1 MKSKV
6 LCISTILFQYL
17 EDINKFFDQ
26 SWFNC
31 RMNRTAGSYRYIYPT
46 TLNRIIIMK
55 SDKLHEILN
64 LYEYILLQLLWTL
77 TINKNKTIFND
88 IKTFLNL
95 EEKPGIARVCIP
107 HRHKYKKKMGPSWFR
122 GIAGPKMFFIN
133 IYDSGT
139 AATDQSLYL
148 PVRLL
153 LEGLD
158 VNVRVV
164 ISRQP
169 RQFLPHPLLRSS
181 WQNQVEIFKNK
192 GYGLIVILI
201 SQF

>member
-1 MKSKV
+1 
-6 LCISTILFQYL
+6 
-17 EDINKFFDQ
+17 
-26 SWFNC
+26 
-31 RMNRTAGSYRYIYPT
+31 
-46 TLNRIIIMK
+46 
-55 SDKLHEILN
+55 
-64 LYEYILLQLLWTL
+64 
-77 TINKNKTIFND
+77 
-88 IKTFLNL
+88 
-95 EEKPGIARVCIP
+95 
-107 HRHKYKKKMGPSWFR
+107 MGPSWFR